1 MTKRAQQVSEERFLS
16 VRLGPHHAVA
26 LSATKPPHALVLE
39 FEGNQ
44 WVLYFL
50 DASGK
55 IASSQFP
62 GSLEAAF
69 AFATEQFGIRASEWV
84 EDSAN

>member
-1 MTKRAQQVSEERFLS
+1 
-16 VRLGPHHAVA
+16 
-26 LSATKPPHALVLE
+26 VLE

-55 IASSQFP
+55 ITSSQFP